1 MLKSKLFRR
10 PPEKY
15 KDLHIGCAPG
25 THAAV
30 VNIVQQHVPHKSS
43 LLDIGAHSGALLAR
57 FADVGYTDLAAAD
70 LDTTVF
76 KLKSVPITRI
86 DANQPFAHLFDR
98 TFNVIVTTDVVEH
111 LDSPRQFLPE
121 ARKLLA
127 DGGHLAFSIPNIAF
141 WEGRVKFALQGEH
154 WGFGAGHYRAQR
166 HISPLT
172 IDQTDLILREIGYRP
187 IAWTTQGTFATLAR
201 RIVLSPLWL
210 PFYLADRKRTLGES
224 LIFLAQKAPPEEDLR
239 HPWDYRERWDASAAP
254 ATAH

>member
-1 MLKSKLFRR
+1 MFKSKLFRR
-10 PPEKY
+10 DPEKY

-30 VNIVQQHVPHKSS
+30 VNIVQQHVPHKTS

-57 FADVGYTDLAAAD
+57 FADTGYTDLAAAD

-76 KLKSVPITRI
+76 KLPSVPITRI

-111 LDSPRQFLPE
+111 LDSPRQFLAE

-127 DGGHLAFSIPNIAF
+127 DGGHLAFSVPNIAF

-166 HISPLT
+166 HI
-172 IDQTDLILREIGYRP
+172 
-187 IAWTTQGTFATLAR
+187 
-201 RIVLSPLWL
+201 SPLWL

-239 HPWDYRERWDASAAP
+239 HPWDYRERWDASSRPDAPTHAATP
-254 ATAH
+254 RSPQSQH